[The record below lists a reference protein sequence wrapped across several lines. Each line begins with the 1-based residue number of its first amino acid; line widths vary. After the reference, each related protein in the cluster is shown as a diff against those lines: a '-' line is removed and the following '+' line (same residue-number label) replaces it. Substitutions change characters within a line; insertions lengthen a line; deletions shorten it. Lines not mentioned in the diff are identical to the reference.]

1 MNNLKKKTVKGVSW
15 SVIDNIANSGITFL
29 VGVILARILSPEE
42 FGLLGMIA
50 IFIAMSNSII
60 ESGFSSALIR
70 KVGAKPVDYN
80 TVFYFN
86 IFLGIILYIIL
97 FFCAPSISN
106 FFDEPLLVS
115 ITRVMGF
122 ILIINAFGIVQRT
135 LLVKEV
141 DFKML
146 TKISFIASIL
156 SGFVGVGMALRGFGV
171 WSLVGQQM
179 SRQLFNSI
187 FLWVF
192 NTWRPAM
199 EFSKQS
205 FDELFGFGSK
215 LLISGL
221 IDTIY
226 KNIYYLVIGKLYSS
240 SLLGQYT
247 RADQFNSIFSSN
259 LTSVVQRVSYPVLCS
274 IQDDEEKLRQV
285 YRRVIKTTMLIT
297 FSCMLGMAA
306 VAKPLIL
313 LLIGEKWLPSVV
325 FLQIICFS
333 GMLYPLHAINLN
345 MLEVKG
351 RSDLFLKLEIMKK
364 IIGIFPIILG
374 IFCGIEFMLLGGV
387 LMSFLAYFLNSYYS
401 AELISYST
409 WQQIKDILPSFLVSL
424 FVATIMW
431 SISYLGFSVW
441 ITLPLQCFIGVILA
455 VIIYEFMK
463 LPEYL
468 ELKEIVLSTIKR
480 K

>member
-50 IFIAMSNSII
+50 IFIAMSNSIV

-106 FFDEPLLVS
+106 FFNEPLLVS
-115 ITRVMGF
+115 ITRVMGV

-146 TKISFIASIL
+146 TKISFISSIL

-259 LTSVVQRVSYPVLCS
+259 LTSVVQRVSYPVLCN

-364 IIGIFPIILG
+364 IIGVFPIILG
-374 IFCGIEFMLLGGV
+374 ILYGIEFMLLGGV
-387 LMSFLAYFLNSYYS
+387 LISFVAYFLNSYYS

-409 WQQIKDILPSFLVSL
+409 WQQIKDILPSFFVSL
-424 FVATIMW
+424 LVASIMLI
-431 SISYLGFSVW
+431 ISFLDFSVW
-441 ITLPLQCFIGVILA
+441 ITLLLQCFIGGVLA
-455 VIIYEFMK
+455 FIIYEFIK

-468 ELKEIVLSTIKR
+468 ELKEIVFSVIKR